1 MTFLATGGV
10 MSWGIVNRKVLGIR
24 AGLNDWE
31 LQSLEREFVE
41 TTGRIV
47 TSQLQSP
54 TAKGVLFIDMAYAI
68 SQHRDWLQTTVFS
81 ALLVEF
87 LQYDHG
93 LNRGDAEILVHDVV
107 EAAMTLGLSRSR
119 KLFSCDR
126 DFLTWAYV
134 CAAGAS
140 DEASLEADL
149 GLGRAVLRKLKE
161 GLRALEAVDNNT
173 FVSEY
178 DSMLAA
184 IVLDL
189 SQQSRSNPWAIDCER
204 IKFALL
210 SAGGDNAE
218 AYILPE
224 TLPVIVDALMSIGC
238 GMQFSLSDRPSLAEL
253 LVAAGLI
260 MEVKTA
266 SRRKKQGYKLT
277 ELGARVSALKVALTV
292 PDDLPAD
299 NFLKLN
305 NQWQIVVIKRKKS
318 LTFDYMVRLLSEYV
332 NKLSPEVSE
341 ALAIRMI
348 ELNPDGFNGTVVRKI
363 LNSCNMT
370 WHKASIIRALKSG
383 KPSVELVN
391 AIAVELTN
399 SAAPGVRLAA
409 SALLDSW
416 TGN

>member
-1 MTFLATGGV
+1 
-10 MSWGIVNRKVLGIR
+10 MSWGVVNRKVLGIR

-41 TTGRIV
+41 TTNRIS

-54 TAKGVLFIDMAYAI
+54 TARGVLFIDMAYAV
-68 SQHRDWLQTTVFS
+68 SQHRDWLQTHVFS

-93 LNRGDAEILVHDVV
+93 LIRGDAEILVHDVV
-107 EAAMTLGLSRSR
+107 EAAMTLGLSRPR
-119 KLFSCDR
+119 NLFSGDR

-140 DEASLEADL
+140 DEASLESDL

-161 GLRALEAVDNNT
+161 GLRALEAVDNNS

-210 SAGGDNAE
+210 SAGGDVAE
-218 AYILPE
+218 AYILPD
-224 TLPVIVDALMSIGC
+224 TLPIIVDALVSIGY
-238 GMQFSLSDRPSLAEL
+238 GMQFALSDRPSLAEL

-260 MEVKTA
+260 MEVKTS
-266 SRRKKQGYKLT
+266 SRRKKPGYVLT
-277 ELGARVSALKVALTV
+277 DLGARVSALKVALT
-292 PDDLPAD
+292 LPEELPID
-299 NFLKLN
+299 EFLKLN
-305 NQWQIVVIKRKKS
+305 NQWQIVVIKRTKS
-318 LTFDYMVRLLSEYV
+318 LTFDYMARLLSDYV
-332 NKLSPEVSE
+332 NKLAPEVSE
-341 ALAIRMI
+341 AIAIRMI
-348 ELNPDGFNGTVVRKI
+348 ELNPDGFDGPIVRRI
-363 LNSCNMT
+363 LNSCTMT
-370 WHKASIIRALKSG
+370 WHKASIIRALKNG

-391 AIAVELTN
+391 AIAGELTN
-399 SAAPGVRLAA
+399 SASPGVRLAA
-409 SALLDSW
+409 GALLDSW